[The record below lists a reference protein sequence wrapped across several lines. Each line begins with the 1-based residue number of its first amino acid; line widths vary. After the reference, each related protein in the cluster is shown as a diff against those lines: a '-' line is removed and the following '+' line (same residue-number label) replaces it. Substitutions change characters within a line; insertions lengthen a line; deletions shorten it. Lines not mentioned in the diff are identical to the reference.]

1 MQEGI
6 HDKKRVVSG
15 SKFKG
20 ERERGKNGGGGG
32 GGARKK
38 MKSEVKEGWRE
49 GEIHECIEDG

>member
-20 ERERGKNGGGGG
+20 ERERGRNGGGW
-32 GGARKK
+32 GARKK
-38 MKSEVKEGWRE
+38 MKSEVKEGWR
-49 GEIHECIEDG
+49 GRNP